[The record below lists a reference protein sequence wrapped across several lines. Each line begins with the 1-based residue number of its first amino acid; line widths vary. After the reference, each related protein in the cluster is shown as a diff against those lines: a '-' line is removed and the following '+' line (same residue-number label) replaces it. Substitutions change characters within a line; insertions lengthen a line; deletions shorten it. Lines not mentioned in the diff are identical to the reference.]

1 MGEDGRAVAF
11 HVLVAWMPGPDLARI
26 ISSVALRPSSGSRRV
41 VAVQLN
47 QVEGIQEH
55 CGIASAVADDAI
67 EARHSVVATA
77 SPSMMQERERNL
89 ATDSTI
95 RGKRY
100 VRSLLG
106 RL

>member
-1 MGEDGRAVAF
+1 MDARAGLGQD
-11 HVLVAWMPGPDLARI
+11 HLKRCLATLKRI
-26 ISSVALRPSSGSRRV
+26 TPRV

>member
-1 MGEDGRAVAF
+1 MGEDARAVAF
-11 HVLVAWMPGPDLARI
+11 HVLVEPDAGAGLGQDHFKRCLAALKRI
-26 ISSVALRPSSGSRRV
+26 TPQV

-47 QVEGIQEH
+47 QVEGRQEH
-55 CGIASAVADDAI
+55 CGIASAVADAI